1 MLRSHRATVL
11 LALAALLGTETPAAA
26 ESGPLNEAIEPVG
39 PALTPASLPAPLPA
53 PPSPTTP
60 ATLSGVDAPDPPAA
74 DAWVQRIEAR
84 LLAVEQQAHA
94 RAADRLPAAPDP
106 ALVQRLES
114 LAASLPRAAAVG
126 IAVHELSTGTP
137 VFEWE
142 EHRALNPASN
152 HKLLTAAAA
161 LELLGSD
168 YRFETRVLRAGDT
181 LVLVGE
187 GDPTLQVAD
196 LRQLAEQVAEHVDL
210 TQIRRLLV
218 DDTAFSGRR
227 LGPGYTTGGP
237 GVSYMAPS
245 GALSL
250 QWNTVE
256 IWVRGAAAG
265 QPVGISV
272 SPPCGHVTVR
282 SSATGGRG
290 SLTVQ
295 TRAEGEHTVVHV
307 QGRLLPG
314 GRVHERRRVGD
325 PGRFTGSTFATLLR
339 EHGADALS
347 VELGPTPEAARP
359 LVTHRSAPLPQ
370 VLQTTLS
377 YSNNF
382 ASEQLL
388 RTLGWRMTGE
398 PGDWTNGRLA
408 LRRYWAAAGLPL
420 RELWFENASGLSS
433 RGRVTASALADLL
446 AFATREGSD
455 AASLAEVLPNA
466 GREGTMRGRL
476 ARASGRV
483 RAKTGTLD
491 GASALTGVAQ
501 TRGGERLGFSIL
513 VGGSVSAHRSRR
525 FQDQVVMALVDHD
538 AAG

>member
-11 LALAALLGTETPAAA
+11 LALAALMSTQRPAAA
-26 ESGPLNEAIEPVG
+26 ESSPSDPPVA
-39 PALTPASLPAPLPA
+39 PVRLQNLPASLPAPA
-53 PPSPTTP
+53 P
-60 ATLSGVDAPDPPAA
+60 ATPTISAAAAEPSAAAVDS
-74 DAWVQRIEAR
+74 WVQRIEAR
-84 LLAVEQQAHA
+84 LLTVEQQAHA
-94 RAADRLPAAPDP
+94 HAASRLPAAPDL

-114 LAASLPRAAAVG
+114 LAASRPRSAALG
-126 IAVHELSTGTP
+126 IAVRDLSTGAV
-137 VFEWE
+137 VFEWD

-161 LELLGSD
+161 LELLGAD
-168 YRFETRVLRAGDT
+168 YRFETRVLRSGDA

-187 GDPTLQVAD
+187 GDPSLQVGD
-196 LRQLAEQVAEHVDL
+196 LRALAQQVAEHVDL
-210 TQIRRLLV
+210 TQIKRVVV
-218 DDTAFSGRR
+218 DDTAFSARR
-227 LGPGYTTGGP
+227 LGPGYSATGP

-256 IWVRGAAAG
+256 IWARGAASG
-265 QPVGISV
+265 QPVSISV

-290 SLTVQ
+290 SLTIQ
-295 TRAEGEHTVVHV
+295 TRAEGERTVIDIR
-307 QGRLLPG
+307 GRLPSG
-314 GRVHERRRVGD
+314 AKVHQRRRVGD
-325 PGRFTGSTFATLLR
+325 PGRFTGSTFAALLR
-339 EHGADALS
+339 AHGAPALP
-347 VELGPTPEAARP
+347 VELGSTPKHAEAI
-359 LVTHRSAPLPQ
+359 VTHRSAPLPQ
-370 VLQTTLS
+370 VLRTALS

-420 RELWFENASGLSS
+420 RELLFENASGLST
-433 RGRVTASALADLL
+433 RGRVSASGLADLM
-446 AFATREGSD
+446 AFATREGSE
-455 AASLAEVLPNA
+455 AASLATLLPQA

-476 ARASGRV
+476 RRASGRV
-483 RAKTGTLD
+483 HAKTGTLE

-501 TRGGERLGFSIL
+501 TRSGEHLGFSIL
-513 VGGSVSAHRSRR
+513 VGGPISASRSRR
-525 FQDQVVMALVDHD
+525 LQDRVVMALVDHD
-538 AAG
+538 GAG